1 MKRSFCSGKSLST
14 SHHQP
19 LVSTIMEKVVNGTEV
34 IEKGLNSCI
43 LATTESA
50 HSIDFAIKIDFLK
63 LFGRK
68 TRRQCCVMEEILD
81 MTSNFDSARELVKHP
96 VIAAFIWAKWEKSKK
111 YYYLH
116 ALLYMAFLLF
126 YSVMV
131 YQLFGGGG
139 NKVPVK
145 DCKIVGNSTEGE
157 PGIETG
163 CVLKLWFQAEWAPR
177 GPRLRWRIMMLLTT
191 FLLHYAIQTHLKCPS
206 GPFLAFRCVF
216 MAEGRQ

>member
-1 MKRSFCSGKSLST
+1 
-14 SHHQP
+14 
-19 LVSTIMEKVVNGTEV
+19 MEKVVNGTEV

-68 TRRQCCVMEEILD
+68 TRRQCCVIEEILD
-81 MTSNFDSARELVKHP
+81 MTSNFDSAREVVKIFLKSKNTENEFSHFFFTSSPRELVKHP

-116 ALLYMAFLLF
+116 ALLYMAFLLC

-157 PGIETG
+157 RGIETE
-163 CVLKLWFQAEWAPR
+163 CVLKLWFQADWSTS
-177 GPRLRWRIMMLLTT
+177 GPR
-191 FLLHYAIQTHLKCPS
+191 F
-206 GPFLAFRCVF
+206 
-216 MAEGRQ
+216 